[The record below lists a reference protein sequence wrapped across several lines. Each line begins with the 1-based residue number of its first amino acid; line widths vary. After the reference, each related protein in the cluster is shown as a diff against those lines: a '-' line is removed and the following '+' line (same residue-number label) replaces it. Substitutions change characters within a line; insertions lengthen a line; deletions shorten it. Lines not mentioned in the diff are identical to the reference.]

1 MKNTNFF
8 LAMMF
13 AVAYAV
19 VLSLGLECLLILLG
33 SSFGVS
39 LDGAT
44 VIEQYPR
51 FIPFCMIVGI
61 LALVALTV
69 LFILN
74 LKVSDKFG
82 LCKKLWWVQMIGAFV
97 ISFPMIK
104 PWEMLF
110 EFLQKAF

>member
-8 LAMMF
+8 LAMTF

-39 LDGAT
+39 LDSAT
-44 VIEQYPR
+44 AIERYPR
-51 FIPFCMIVGI
+51 FFAFCITVVI
-61 LALVALTV
+61 LALVALAMI
-69 LFILN
+69 FISS
-74 LKVSDKFG
+74 LKVSDKLGFS
-82 LCKKLWWVQMIGAFV
+82 KKLWWVQMIGAFV
-97 ISFPMIK
+97 ISVPMIK

-110 EFLQKAF
+110 DFLQRAF